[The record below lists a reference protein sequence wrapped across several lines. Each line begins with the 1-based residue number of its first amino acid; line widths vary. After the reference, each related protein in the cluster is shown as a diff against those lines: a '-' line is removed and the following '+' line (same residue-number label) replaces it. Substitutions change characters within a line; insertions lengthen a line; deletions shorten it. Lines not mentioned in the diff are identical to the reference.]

1 MILHPFYFEC
11 FPNYYPLFS
20 YSRKLKQE
28 QITLPGLASL
38 NTHQFPHKSIKMGPH
53 TWRIWALLG
62 VKSQCQ
68 QTSGYIHHHTRKDW
82 MIGQQQVLVL
92 ELQNQLMELNILW
105 GSTIQLPLI
114 DPVAEKEDFEIFVL
128 L

>member
-1 MILHPFYFEC
+1 
-11 FPNYYPLFS
+11 
-20 YSRKLKQE
+20 
-28 QITLPGLASL
+28 
-38 NTHQFPHKSIKMGPH
+38 
-53 TWRIWALLG
+53 
-62 VKSQCQ
+62 
-68 QTSGYIHHHTRKDW
+68 

-92 ELQNQLMELNILW
+92 ELQNQLMDINILW